1 MILDR
6 NCRNWTFISI
16 FNLISFM
23 ICLQFLIFNDNNNF
37 DSHVY
42 GQASVTDP
50 ASLMDESANSSFNA
64 EGTINTILFLRD
76 ESSNNTQPIVKDIN
90 TNLSSKYLL
99 GGKWRVDVLNN
110 NVTYFKSNF
119 TMIEAD
125 GSLIH
130 FHTIVYKPI
139 SNQPVDQ
146 GPQDRLGILLK
157 NKSNNTQ
164 VFNCNVDIY
173 TNGVLEWKDVPIT
186 VSLINEKVIAM
197 DIKDKKTLEHF
208 LKNPIYGLINSIDLI
223 HQ

>member
-1 MILDR
+1 
-6 NCRNWTFISI
+6 
-16 FNLISFM
+16 M
-23 ICLQFLIFNDNNNF
+23 ICLQFLIFNDNNNI
-37 DSHVY
+37 DSIVY
-42 GQASVTDP
+42 GQTSVTDP
-50 ASLMDESANSSFNA
+50 ASLKMDESANSAFNA
-64 EGTINTILFLRD
+64 EGTINTILFLQD
-76 ESSNNTQPIVKDIN
+76 ASSNNTQPIVKDIN

-125 GSLIH
+125 GSDIH

-139 SNQPVDQ
+139 SNQPIDQ

-173 TNGVLEWKDVPIT
+173 TNGVLEWKHVPIT
-186 VSLINEKVIAM
+186 VSLINEKVIVM
-197 DIKDKKTLEHF
+197 DIKDKNTLEHF

-223 HQ
+223 RQ

>member
-1 MILDR
+1 
-6 NCRNWTFISI
+6 
-16 FNLISFM
+16 M

-42 GQASVTDP
+42 GQTSVTDP
-50 ASLMDESANSSFNA
+50 ASLMNESANSSFNA
-64 EGTINTILFLRD
+64 EGTINTILFLQD
-76 ESSNNTQPIVKDIN
+76 ASINNTQPIVKDIN

>member
-1 MILDR
+1 MILG
-6 NCRNWTFISI
+6 RNWTFISI

-23 ICLQFLIFNDNNNF
+23 ICLQFLIFNDNNNI
-37 DSHVY
+37 DSIVY
-42 GQASVTDP
+42 GQTSIIDP
-50 ASLMDESANSSFNA
+50 TSLKMDESANSSFNA
-64 EGTINTILFLRD
+64 EGTINTILFLQD
-76 ESSNNTQPIVKDIN
+76 ASSNNTQPIFKDIN
-90 TNLSSKYLL
+90 TNQSSKYLL

-119 TMIEAD
+119 TMIEVD
-125 GSLIH
+125 GSDIH

-186 VSLINEKVIAM
+186 VSLINEKVIVM
-197 DIKDKKTLEHF
+197 DIKDKNTLEHF

>member
-1 MILDR
+1 MILG
-6 NCRNWTFISI
+6 RNWTFISI

-23 ICLQFLIFNDNNNF
+23 ICLQFLLFNDNNNI
-37 DSHVY
+37 DSIVY
-42 GQASVTDP
+42 GQTSIIDP
-50 ASLMDESANSSFNA
+50 ASLKMDESANSSFNA
-64 EGTINTILFLRD
+64 EGTINTILFLQD
-76 ESSNNTQPIVKDIN
+76 ASSNNTQPIVKDIN
-90 TNLSSKYLL
+90 TNQSSKYLL

-119 TMIEAD
+119 TMIEVD
-125 GSLIH
+125 GSDIH

-186 VSLINEKVIAM
+186 VSLINEKVIVM

-223 HQ
+223 RQ

>member
-1 MILDR
+1 MILG
-6 NCRNWTFISI
+6 RNWTLISI

-23 ICLQFLIFNDNNNF
+23 ICLQFLIFNDNYNF
-37 DSHVY
+37 VSHVY
-42 GQASVTDP
+42 GQTSVIDP
-50 ASLMDESANSSFNA
+50 ASLMDESPNSSFNA
-64 EGTINTILFLRD
+64 EGTINTILFLQD
-76 ESSNNTQPIVKDIN
+76 ASSNNTQPIVKDIN

-125 GSLIH
+125 GSNIH

-139 SNQPVDQ
+139 SNQPIDQ
-146 GPQDRLGILLK
+146 SPQDPLGILYK
-157 NKSNNTQ
+157 NKSTYTP
-164 VFNCNVDIY
+164 VFNCDVDIY

-186 VSLINEKVIAM
+186 VSLINEKVIVM

>member
-1 MILDR
+1 MILG
-6 NCRNWTFISI
+6 RNWTFISI

-23 ICLQFLIFNDNNNF
+23 ICLQFLIFNDNYNF
-37 DSHVY
+37 DSIVY
-42 GQASVTDP
+42 GQTSVIDP
-50 ASLMDESANSSFNA
+50 ASLKMDESANSAFNA
-64 EGTINTILFLRD
+64 EGTINTILFLVD
-76 ESSNNTQPIVKDIN
+76 ASSNNTQPIFKDIN

-119 TMIEAD
+119 TMIEVD
-125 GSLIH
+125 GSDIH

-139 SNQPVDQ
+139 SNQPIDQ

-186 VSLINEKVIAM
+186 VSLINEKVIVM
-197 DIKDKKTLEHF
+197 DIKDKNTLEHF

-223 HQ
+223 RQ

>member
-6 NCRNWTFISI
+6 NCRNWTFTSI

>member
-99 GGKWRVDVLNN
+99 GGKWRADVINN

>member
-1 MILDR
+1 MILG
-6 NCRNWTFISI
+6 RNWTLISI

-42 GQASVTDP
+42 GQTSVTDP
-50 ASLMDESANSSFNA
+50 SSIIDKSTNSSFNA
-64 EGTINTILFLRD
+64 EGTINTILFLQD
-76 ESSNNTQPIVKDIN
+76 TSDNSTQPIAKDIN

-119 TMIEAD
+119 TMIETD
-125 GSLIH
+125 GNDIH

-139 SNQPVDQ
+139 SNQPIDQ
-146 GPQDRLGILLK
+146 GPQDRLGILYK
-157 NKSNNTQ
+157 NKSNNTP

-173 TNGVLEWKDVPIT
+173 TNGVLEWKNVPIT
-186 VSLINEKVIAM
+186 VSLINEKVIVM
-197 DIKDKKTLEHF
+197 DIKDIKTMEHF

>member
-1 MILDR
+1 
-6 NCRNWTFISI
+6 
-16 FNLISFM
+16 M
-23 ICLQFLIFNDNNNF
+23 ICLQFLIFNDNNSV
-37 DSHVY
+37 DSIVY
-42 GQASVTDP
+42 GQTSVTDP
-50 ASLMDESANSSFNA
+50 ASLKMDESANSAFNA
-64 EGTINTILFLRD
+64 EGTINTILFLQD
-76 ESSNNTQPIVKDIN
+76 ASSNNTQPIVKDIN

-125 GSLIH
+125 GSDIH

-139 SNQPVDQ
+139 SNQPIDQ

-173 TNGVLEWKDVPIT
+173 TNGVLECKDVPIT
-186 VSLINEKVIAM
+186 VSLINEKVIVM

>member
-1 MILDR
+1 MILGR
-6 NCRNWTFISI
+6 KWIIISI
-16 FNLISFM
+16 ISLISFM
-23 ICLQFLIFNDNNNF
+23 ICLQFLIFNANNNF

-42 GQASVTDP
+42 GQTSVTDP
-50 ASLMDESANSSFNA
+50 SSIMDISANSSFNG
-64 EGTINTILFLRD
+64 EGTINTILFFQD
-76 ESSNNTQPIVKDIN
+76 ASNNSTQSIAKDIN

-119 TMIEAD
+119 TMIESD
-125 GSLIH
+125 GSDIH

-139 SNQPVDQ
+139 SNQPIDQ
-146 GPQDRLGILLK
+146 GPQDRLGILFK
-157 NKSNNTQ
+157 NKSNNTP
-164 VFNCNVDIY
+164 VFNCNVDVY

-186 VSLINEKVIAM
+186 VSLINEKVIVM
-197 DIKDKKTLEHF
+197 DIKDKKTMEHF

>member
-1 MILDR
+1 MILG
-6 NCRNWTFISI
+6 RNWTFISI

-23 ICLQFLIFNDNNNF
+23 ICLQFLIFNDNNNI
-37 DSHVY
+37 DSIVY
-42 GQASVTDP
+42 GQTSIIIDP

-64 EGTINTILFLRD
+64 EGTINTILFLQD
-76 ESSNNTQPIVKDIN
+76 ASSNNTQPIFKDIN
-90 TNLSSKYLL
+90 TNQSSKYLL

-119 TMIEAD
+119 TMIEVD
-125 GSLIH
+125 GSDIH

-186 VSLINEKVIAM
+186 VSLINEKVIVM

>member
-1 MILDR
+1 
-6 NCRNWTFISI
+6 
-16 FNLISFM
+16 M
-23 ICLQFLIFNDNNNF
+23 ICLQFLIFNGNNNI
-37 DSHVY
+37 DSIVY
-42 GQASVTDP
+42 GQTSVTDP
-50 ASLMDESANSSFNA
+50 ASLKMDESANSAFNA
-64 EGTINTILFLRD
+64 EGTINTILFLQD
-76 ESSNNTQPIVKDIN
+76 ASSNNTQPIVKDIN

-125 GSLIH
+125 GSDIH

-139 SNQPVDQ
+139 SNQPIDQ

-173 TNGVLEWKDVPIT
+173 TNGVLEWKHVPIT
-186 VSLINEKVIAM
+186 VSLINEKVIVM
-197 DIKDKKTLEHF
+197 DIKDKNTLEHF

-223 HQ
+223 RQ